1 MNNGTPI
8 YKAVLRS
15 KFIEEST
22 ITVRVLFLFI
32 FIALFAQLMFSNFDV
47 SDEYGNQGYAS
58 VSLMSY
64 MIILLSVLGLVFNNA
79 IVNMDDLESD
89 QSFIKIISTEMLV
102 LFIYILWLMSVYTK
116 YYKHINMRQVPQN
129 FYLYSNLTNLVLM
142 FQVLFFMVRFI
153 SDNDNDDSI
162 KEQVDKI
169 IFLNYLLSFL
179 NFFLILIQQMI
190 LDNFLVDI
198 A

>member
-1 MNNGTPI
+1 MSVEIPI
-8 YKAVLRS
+8 YRAVLRS

-32 FIALFAQLMFSNFDV
+32 FVALFAQLMFSNFDV

-89 QSFIKIISTEMLV
+89 KSFVKIISTEMIV
-102 LFIYILWLMSVYTK
+102 LFIYILWLMSIYTK
-116 YYKHINMRQVPQN
+116 YYKHINMRQVPPN

-153 SDNDNDDSI
+153 SDNDNDGSI

>member
-1 MNNGTPI
+1 MSVEIPI

-32 FIALFAQLMFSNFDV
+32 FVALFAQLMFSNFDV

-102 LFIYILWLMSVYTK
+102 LFIYILWLMSIYTK

-162 KEQVDKI
+162 KKQVDKI
-169 IFLNYLLSFL
+169 IFLNYLLIFL

>member
-179 NFFLILIQQMI
+179 NFFLILIKQMI

>member
-1 MNNGTPI
+1 MNNGIPI
-8 YKAVLRS
+8 YKAVLKS
-15 KFIEEST
+15 KFLEEST
-22 ITVRVLFLFI
+22 ITQRVLFLFI
-32 FIALFAQLMFSNFDV
+32 FVALFAQLMFSNFDV

-58 VSLMSY
+58 VSIMSY

-79 IVNMDDLESD
+79 IVNMDDLDTGASVVN
-89 QSFIKIISTEMLV
+89 IISTEMIV
-102 LFIYILWLMSVYTK
+102 LFIYILWLISIYTK
-116 YYKHINMRQVPQN
+116 YYKHINTRQVPPN
-129 FYLYSNLTNLVLM
+129 FYLYSNFTNLVLM

-153 SDNDNDDSI
+153 TDNDNDI
-162 KEQVDKI
+162 KEQVQKI

-190 LDNFLVDI
+190 LDSFLVDI

>member
-1 MNNGTPI
+1 MNNKEIPI
-8 YKAVLRS
+8 YRAVLRS

-32 FIALFAQLMFSNFDV
+32 FVALFAQLMFSNFDV

-58 VSLMSY
+58 VSIMSY
-64 MIILLSVLGLVFNNA
+64 MIILLSILGLVFNNA
-79 IVNMDDLESD
+79 IVNMDDLDSD
-89 QSFIKIISTEMLV
+89 TSIVKVISTEMIV
-102 LFIYILWLMSVYTK
+102 LFIYILWLISIYTK
-116 YYKHINMRQVPQN
+116 YYKHINMRQVPPN
-129 FYLYSNLTNLVLM
+129 FYLYSNFTNLVLM

-153 SDNDNDDSI
+153 VDNDDSI
-162 KEQVDKI
+162 KDEFKKI

-179 NFFLILIQQMI
+179 NFFLILIQQII
-190 LDNFLVDI
+190 LDSFLVDI

>member
-15 KFIEEST
+15 KFVEEST

-32 FIALFAQLMFSNFDV
+32 FVALFAQLMFSNFDV

-89 QSFIKIISTEMLV
+89 KSFVKIISTEMIV
-102 LFIYILWLMSVYTK
+102 LFIYILWLMSIYTK

-142 FQVLFFMVRFI
+142 FQVLFFIVRFI

>member
-1 MNNGTPI
+1 MNVEIPI
-8 YKAVLRS
+8 YQAVLRS

-102 LFIYILWLMSVYTK
+102 LFIYILWLMSIYTK

-153 SDNDNDDSI
+153 SDNDNDKSI

>member
-1 MNNGTPI
+1 MNNGIPV
-8 YKAVLRS
+8 YKAVLKS
-15 KFIEEST
+15 KFLEEST
-22 ITVRVLFLFI
+22 ITQRVLFLFI
-32 FIALFAQLMFSNFDV
+32 FVALFAQLMFSNFDV

-58 VSLMSY
+58 VSIMSY

-79 IVNMDDLESD
+79 IVNMDDLDTGASVVN
-89 QSFIKIISTEMLV
+89 IISTEMIV
-102 LFIYILWLMSVYTK
+102 LFIYILWLISIYTK
-116 YYKHINMRQVPQN
+116 YFNHINTRQVPPN
-129 FYLYSNLTNLVLM
+129 FYLYSNFTNLVLI

-153 SDNDNDDSI
+153 TDNDNDI
-162 KEQVDKI
+162 KEQVQKI

-190 LDNFLVDI
+190 LDSFLVDI

>member
-1 MNNGTPI
+1 MNVEIPI
-8 YKAVLRS
+8 YQAVLRS

-102 LFIYILWLMSVYTK
+102 LFIYILWLMSIYTK

-162 KEQVDKI
+162 KKQVDKI

>member
-1 MNNGTPI
+1 
-8 YKAVLRS
+8 
-15 KFIEEST
+15 
-22 ITVRVLFLFI
+22 
-32 FIALFAQLMFSNFDV
+32 
-47 SDEYGNQGYAS
+47 
-58 VSLMSY
+58 
-64 MIILLSVLGLVFNNA
+64 
-79 IVNMDDLESD
+79 
-89 QSFIKIISTEMLV
+89 
-102 LFIYILWLMSVYTK
+102 
-116 YYKHINMRQVPQN
+116 
-129 FYLYSNLTNLVLM
+129 M

>member
-1 MNNGTPI
+1 MSMKKENKKNDVEIPI
-8 YKAVLRS
+8 YRAVLRS
-15 KFIEEST
+15 KFVEEST

-32 FIALFAQLMFSNFDV
+32 FVALFAQLMFSNFDV

-79 IVNMDDLESD
+79 IVNMDDLESE

-102 LFIYILWLMSVYTK
+102 LFIYILWLMSIYTK

-142 FQVLFFMVRFI
+142 FQVLFFM
-153 SDNDNDDSI
+153 SS
-162 KEQVDKI
+162 
-169 IFLNYLLSFL
+169 
-179 NFFLILIQQMI
+179 
-190 LDNFLVDI
+190 
-198 A
+198 

>member
-32 FIALFAQLMFSNFDV
+32 FVALFAQLMFSNFDV

-102 LFIYILWLMSVYTK
+102 LFIYILWLMSIYTK

-162 KEQVDKI
+162 KKQVDKI

>member
-102 LFIYILWLMSVYTK
+102 LFIYILWLMSIYTK

>member
-89 QSFIKIISTEMLV
+89 KSFVKIISTEMIV
-102 LFIYILWLMSVYTK
+102 LFIYILWLMSIYTK